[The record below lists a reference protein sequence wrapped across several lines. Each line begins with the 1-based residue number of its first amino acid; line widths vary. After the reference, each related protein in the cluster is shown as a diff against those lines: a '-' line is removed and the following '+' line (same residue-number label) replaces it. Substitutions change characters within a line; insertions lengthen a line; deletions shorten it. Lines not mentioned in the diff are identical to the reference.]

1 MKAFL
6 WLLILFA
13 LGGTPAAHAG
23 HDHYRGGHLALWL
36 GVPPPIV
43 APGHLHGY
51 PAYPR
56 YRHDDHRHR
65 HHRHG
70 DSDSDSDSG
79 HRHHRGCH

>member
-13 LGGTPAAHAG
+13 LGGTSAAHAG

-51 PAYPR
+51 FEAVCRQIGERIGFGHAVGQGINPR
-56 YRHDDHRHR
+56 AR
-65 HHRHG
+65 
-70 DSDSDSDSG
+70 
-79 HRHHRGCH
+79 